1 MSNFL
6 PSDWPAF
13 GAGSAFEAR
22 TGQPGD
28 HRAER
33 PSFGEF
39 SPRRG
44 EMPCVDDIHEPA
56 TECDMIG
63 WPRIPS
69 PIIRT
74 EIRFV
79 RSRPLAR
86 YWSSTLCGC
95 SLRTPPRT
103 PGHMNRAAVAT
114 PSTANRPRSLDPVDF
129 TSLNSRG
136 DLWPL
141 SPHTFTDPVP
151 AGAVH
156 PSRHG
161 IDQPSRAATASMR
174 PATTN
179 GRGSISDVMPATVR
193 RAGTSQGKT
202 GGRSGFGM
210 PSLPSGP
217 AEFATY
223 SPGPTSECW
232 SHRRG
237 NASASPVLPLSCII
251 TRRLAF
257 AAKLRERRSFR
268 AC

>member
-86 YWSSTLCGC
+86 FVPVLDTMWLQFED
-95 SLRTPPRT
+95 P
-103 PGHMNRAAVAT
+103 AT
-114 PSTANRPRSLDPVDF
+114 DPRS
-129 TSLNSRG
+129 
-136 DLWPL
+136 
-141 SPHTFTDPVP
+141 HE
-151 AGAVH
+151 
-156 PSRHG
+156 PSRSRHPVHS
-161 IDQPSRAATASMR
+161 QP
-174 PATTN
+174 
-179 GRGSISDVMPATVR
+179 
-193 RAGTSQGKT
+193 
-202 GGRSGFGM
+202 
-210 PSLPSGP
+210 
-217 AEFATY
+217 
-223 SPGPTSECW
+223 PT
-232 SHRRG
+232 
-237 NASASPVLPLSCII
+237 
-251 TRRLAF
+251 
-257 AAKLRERRSFR
+257 
-268 AC
+268 